1 MNPQEIEV
9 KIYVTN
15 LAIIEE
21 KLLELG
27 ANRVQERI
35 HERNMRYDT
44 PDGSLTTKGIVLR
57 LREDSGIKLTYKTRG
72 TLERGISTREE
83 LEVEV
88 SDFDTMEAILQKFGF
103 EQHMFYEKYRT
114 VYTYNGTYIMLDE
127 LPFGNFVEVEGDT
140 EGEIEGVLAELGL
153 QDIERQGDSYSKLFE
168 HVKHHMGLTFHNLTF
183 ENFQDIDVPQ
193 SAFIAPGSIVI
204 R

>member
-1 MNPQEIEV
+1 MNPQETEV
-9 KIYVTN
+9 KIYIPN
-15 LAIIEE
+15 LTKVEE
-21 KLLELG
+21 RLLELG
-27 ANRVQERI
+27 ANRIQERI

-44 PDGSLTTKGIVLR
+44 NDGTLTAKGVVLR
-57 LREDSGIKLTYKTRG
+57 LREDAGIKLTYKSKG
-72 TLERGISTREE
+72 TLERGIITREE

-114 VYTYNGTYIMLDE
+114 VYTHNNTHIMLDE

-140 EGEIEGVLAELGL
+140 EDEIEGVLIELGL
-153 QDIERQGDSYSKLFE
+153 QDEERQGDSYAKLFD

-183 ENFQDIDVPQ
+183 ENFEDKDVPQ
-193 SAFIAPGSIVI
+193 SAFVAPGSIVI